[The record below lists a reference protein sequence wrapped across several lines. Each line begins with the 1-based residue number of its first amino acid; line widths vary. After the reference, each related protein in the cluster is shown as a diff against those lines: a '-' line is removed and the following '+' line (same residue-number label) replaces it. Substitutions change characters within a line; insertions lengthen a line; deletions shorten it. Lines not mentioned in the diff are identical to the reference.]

1 MTTCNYKWRNMKK
14 KRSVFPVIVMI
25 SVFECLYGDFQNSPS
40 SKNENV
46 KTGKNATRWQR
57 SPVRTIGWWTKWTY
71 CQTSVNMRL
80 VDSKEESQDRLR
92 LSRALDNQESVIT
105 IYLFLISKLLNSE
118 LKWKYLFFIIF
129 VKYKF
134 TKNDITFESTRVY
147 ITENQK
153 LLIFHIWWLK
163 TRCHVKRKNNE
174 ILCI

>member
-1 MTTCNYKWRNMKK
+1 
-14 KRSVFPVIVMI
+14 MI
-25 SVFECLYGDFQNSPS
+25 SVFDCLYGDFLNSPS

-134 TKNDITFESTRVY
+134 TKNDITFKINTRIYNGKPETVD
-147 ITENQK
+147 ISHLMVQDSMPCKKKEQWNS
-153 LLIFHIWWLK
+153 LHLEFHMY
-163 TRCHVKRKNNE
+163 
-174 ILCI
+174 

>member
-1 MTTCNYKWRNMKK
+1 
-14 KRSVFPVIVMI
+14 MI
-25 SVFECLYGDFQNSPS
+25 SVFDCLYGDFQNSPS

-57 SPVRTIGWWTKWTY
+57 SPVRTIGPNELIVKQVWTWDL
-71 CQTSVNMRL
+71 SIVRFEFR
-80 VDSKEESQDRLR
+80 EESQDRLR